1 MKLEKNQIDEL
12 NAELTLVIEKDDYL
26 GEYDKQIKSYQQKA
40 QLKGFRKGKTPIN
53 VIKKMYGG
61 AVLQEAV
68 SKILTEKIN
77 EIISDDE
84 LNIIGEPYL
93 IDRENLPVL
102 NHKNPEDYTYKF
114 EVGMEPQFA
123 VAGITESDS
132 YERPE
137 VTISK
142 EMVDEEITS
151 LQKRLGQQSSSDEL
165 IQDSDVLYFIS
176 KELKEGTLVD
186 DGHTSEFSVAMEKV
200 NPKYQLDL
208 YKMKKGD
215 TLDVDIYELESGLPS
230 NQVEKYLLK
239 VGDDLDLSQMS
250 SDFRLEVKDVV
261 TLTPAKLDQDLFD
274 KSFGKDEVKSE
285 EEARDKI
292 EGHLKDYFDQESNKL
307 VNRRIME
314 ALMVKNPMELPDA
327 FLKKW
332 LTTDPGKE
340 PPTEEQFEQFKKE
353 LKWRIIKKKLNK
365 RFDVEVQEEEIFQYF
380 VSAVKSYSPYMDE
393 ASIKNTVFSLMQ
405 NREQV
410 NTAVETISSGK
421 LFDEIRKVVKLDS
434 SSIDKEGFY
443 ELAKELNQKAN

>member
-26 GEYDKQIKSYQQKA
+26 GEYNKQIKSYQQKA
-40 QLKGFRKGKTPIN
+40 QLKGFRKGKTPVT

-61 AVLQEAV
+61 AVLQETV
-68 SKILTEKIN
+68 SKILTDKIN
-77 EIISDDE
+77 EIISDKE

-93 IDRENLPVL
+93 IDRENLPEL
-102 NHKNPEDYTYKF
+102 DHKSPEDYTYKF
-114 EVGMEPQFA
+114 EVGMEPQFD
-123 VAGITESDS
+123 VVGVTETDS

-142 EMVDEEITS
+142 EMVDDEISS
-151 LQKRLGQQSSSDEL
+151 LQKRLGEQASSDEL
-165 IQDSDVLYFIS
+165 IQDPDVLYFIS
-176 KELKEGTLVD
+176 KELSEGNIVE

-200 NPKYQLDL
+200 NTKYQPDL

-215 TLDVDIYELESGLPS
+215 TIDVDIYELEADLPS

-239 VGDDLDLSQMS
+239 VGEDQDLSNMS

-261 TLTPAKLDQDLFD
+261 RLTPAKLDQDLFD

-285 EEARDKI
+285 EEARGKI
-292 EGHLKDYFDQESNKL
+292 ESHLKDYFDQESNKL

-314 ALMVKNPMELPDA
+314 ALMVKNPMELPDG

-332 LTTDPGKE
+332 LTSDPSKEAPTD
-340 PPTEEQFEQFKKE
+340 EEFEQFRKE
-353 LKWRIIKKKLNK
+353 LKWRIIKKKLNNK
-365 RFDVEVQEEEIFQYF
+365 FEVEVKEEEIFQYF

-393 ASIKNTVFSLMQ
+393 ASLKNTVFSLMQ

-421 LFDEIRKVVKLDS
+421 LFDEIRKVVKLEAAT
-434 SSIDKEGFY
+434 IDKDGFY

>member
-12 NAELTLVIEKDDYL
+12 NAELTLDIEKDDYL

-40 QLKGFRKGKTPIN
+40 QLKGFRKGKTPVN

-68 SKILTEKIN
+68 SKILTDKIN
-77 EIISDDE
+77 EIISDKE

-114 EVGMEPQFA
+114 EVGMEPKFE
-123 VAGITESDS
+123 VVGVTETDA

-142 EMVDEEITS
+142 EMVDEEMSS
-151 LQKRLGQQSSSDEL
+151 LQKRLGTQASSDEL
-165 IQDSDVLYFIS
+165 VQDTDVIYFIS
-176 KELKEGTLVD
+176 KELYNGSILV

-200 NPKYQLDL
+200 NPKYQSDL

-215 TLDVDIYELESGLPS
+215 TIDVDIYELETDLPS

-239 VGDDLDLSQMS
+239 VGDDQDLSKMS
-250 SDFRLEVKDVV
+250 ADFRLEIKDVV
-261 TLTPAKLDQDLFD
+261 RLTPADLDQELFD
-274 KSFGKDEVKSE
+274 KSFGKDEVKTAD
-285 EEARDKI
+285 EARGKI

-314 ALMVKNPMELPDA
+314 ALMEKNPMDLPEG

-332 LTTDPGKE
+332 LTQDPNKEAPTD
-340 PPTEEQFEQFKKE
+340 EEFDQFKKE
-353 LKWRIIKKKLNK
+353 LKWRIIKKKLNDK
-365 RFDVEVQEEEIFQYF
+365 FEVEVKEEEIFQYF

-393 ASIKNTVFSLMQ
+393 ASLKNTVFSLMQ

-443 ELAKELNQKAN
+443 ELAKELNQKAR